1 VALTAAEARAAIAA
15 FAAGNRTV
23 ERAET
28 MLRKLD
34 GASGSILFRSESGGQ
49 FVAKGTR
56 NQRGLVA
63 EHVVARLG
71 QLLEAPVGD
80 VALLDVPEPL
90 RSSPEVAAMGLGL
103 AHATRFIENLT
114 NREAL
119 AYTDVPGNRARFGR
133 LCALYSLSGAN
144 DWQLFYTTGDRLV
157 HSLDHG
163 HFFPNG
169 PNWTAAGLAAAP
181 PATVDPWFAAAALT
195 NVELADARARLAT
208 ITDDDIAEIL
218 NGPPPEW
225 TFTAD
230 DRVALGNYLRSRR
243 DHLLTLLPEA

>member
-1 VALTAAEARAAIAA
+1 
-15 FAAGNRTV
+15 
-23 ERAET
+23 

-34 GASGSILFRSESGGQ
+34 GASGSILFRCDSGGQ

-56 NQRGLVA
+56 NRQGLVA

-80 VALLDVPEPL
+80 IALVDIPVAL
-90 RSSPEVAAMGLGL
+90 RSSPDVAAMGAGL

-114 NREAL
+114 NRQAI
-119 AYTDVPGNRARFGR
+119 AYTDVPGNRARFGS

-169 PNWTAAGLAAAP
+169 PNWTPATLGAAP
-181 PATVDPWFAAAALT
+181 PATVDPWFAGAALT
-195 NVELADARARLAT
+195 NVELAEARARLAT
-208 ITDDDIAEIL
+208 ITDDDIDKIL

-225 TFTAD
+225 TFTAA
-230 DRVALGNYLRSRR
+230 DRGALGNYLRSRR
-243 DHLLTLLPEA
+243 DHLLTLLPQA